1 MQLQGIEYHE
11 GFIHNIKNTDVAY
24 VIYVPIPHNFFVGN
38 CPKIGTIHAFV
49 FLDELQHP
57 EVRNMSYM
65 KYAKKIGFFAIGPDV
80 ESTNNVKSLG
90 FITDVRKLIR
100 LYLKMHTL
108 VYASRTDVFPLTLLE
123 AAACRVPII
132 AFPTRAIRGLGLP
145 LFYATS
151 TNEFA
156 QKINEIQDM
165 WQAKKEDYVKL
176 ADIVRVEMIAYDVN
190 KVFPKFLDVL
200 KEVAAFSAS

>member
-1 MQLQGIEYHE
+1 
-11 GFIHNIKNTDVAY
+11 
-24 VIYVPIPHNFFVGN
+24 
-38 CPKIGTIHAFV
+38 
-49 FLDELQHP
+49 
-57 EVRNMSYM
+57 
-65 KYAKKIGFFAIGPDV
+65 
-80 ESTNNVKSLG
+80 
-90 FITDVRKLIR
+90 
-100 LYLKMHTL
+100 
-108 VYASRTDVFPLTLLE
+108 
-123 AAACRVPII
+123 
-132 AFPTRAIRGLGLP
+132 LP